1 MNFDLGTLN
10 KEQLAPVLD
19 TEGAVLVTAGAGSGK
34 TRLLTHRIAYII
46 AEGKAERYNILAIT
60 FTNKAANE
68 MRERLSE
75 MVDRADEIWIFTF
88 HALCVRILRKFIG
101 KIDGYNSNFSIYGE
115 NEKSNAVKR
124 ILKDFAEKGKI
135 TGEVSDYEKSVIYGI
150 SKAKEQGMTPDE
162 YLAVNKF
169 MKDIGVIYEAY
180 KAYEIAKKNANA
192 LDYDDL
198 LLYARDLLK
207 NDEEARE
214 YYQRKFKYIHIDEFQ
229 DTNAVQYEIAAL
241 LAGGYGN
248 IFAVGDEDQ
257 SIYGWRGADFR
268 NIFNFQRDFNCKVYK
283 LEQNYRSTQNILD
296 VANKIIANNSTRLD
310 KVLWTS
316 NVKGADVECYRA
328 KTDREEVNYVIKN
341 IARMTQY
348 NGYTYS
354 DFAILMRVNS
364 LSRPFEESLLAY
376 NVPYRVYGGFKF
388 YERKE
393 IKDILAYMRL
403 MVNPSDIEALLR
415 IVNFPKRGIG
425 DATIGQLMNYS
436 AVTGISLYDVIIGAD
451 KNEDLPLKITKKL
464 TNLCE
469 TLKCFENAH
478 ATGASVAQ
486 LGKYIVKVLNLK
498 EYYGGDDDEN
508 VNRRM
513 NIKELLSGMEEFDK
527 NNGGTLEDYLQSVSL
542 YSDTDEADDAS
553 SVTISTVHSAKG
565 LEFKVVFIV
574 GAEEGIFP
582 AAPRA
587 DECDDV
593 EEERR
598 LMYVAVTRAM
608 EKLFI
613 TYTDSR
619 FRFNKVQ
626 MSAPSR
632 FLTEAGFK
640 LSKPQ
645 ESDPTR
651 QSRAYG
657 GYGGYGGY
665 SKEYGRSGTYRGERS
680 YSKSGDD
687 RYNKEE
693 VPAYSS
699 YEPHKISE
707 TAKEKDFSAFREG
720 VRVKHNKFG
729 LGTITA
735 IKGSGENMYAEV
747 FFDNIGK
754 LNLMLAYAPLE
765 IARQE

>member
-1 MNFDLGTLN
+1 MNFDLSTLN

-68 MRERLSE
+68 MRERLSK

-101 KIDGYNSNFSIYGE
+101 KIEGFNSNFSIYGE

-124 ILKDFAEKGKI
+124 ILKAFSEKGKI
-135 TGEVSDYEKSVIYGI
+135 GDVSDYEKNVVFGI
-150 SKAKEQGMTPDE
+150 SKAKEQGLTPDE

-169 MKDIGVIYEAY
+169 IKDIDVIYEVY
-180 KAYEIAKKNANA
+180 KEYEIAKKNANA

-207 NDEEARE
+207 NDAEARE
-214 YYQRKFKYIHIDEFQ
+214 YYQKKFKYIHIDEFQ

-268 NIFNFQRDFNCKVYK
+268 NIFNFQKDFNCKVYK

-296 VANKIIANNSTRLD
+296 VANKVIANNTTRLD

-316 NVKGADVECYRA
+316 NDKGAEVECYRA

-341 IARMTQY
+341 IARQMQLNNYSY
-348 NGYTYS
+348 N

-393 IKDILAYMRL
+393 IKDILAYMKL

-425 DATIGQLMNYS
+425 DATVGQLMNYS
-436 AVTGISLYDVIIGAD
+436 AVTGISLYDAIVGAD
-451 KNEDLPLKITKKL
+451 KNEDLPAKITKKL
-464 TNLCE
+464 SNLSE

-478 ATGASVAQ
+478 ETGASVAQ

-498 EYYGGDDDEN
+498 DYYGGDDDEN

-527 NNGGTLEDYLQSVSL
+527 NNGGTLEDYLQSISL
-542 YSDTDEADDAS
+542 YSDTDEEDNAS

-587 DECDDV
+587 EEGDDI

-619 FRFNKVQ
+619 FRFNKVNA
-626 MSAPSR
+626 STPSR
-632 FLTEAGFK
+632 FLQEAGFK
-640 LSKPQ
+640 IEKPREQ
-645 ESDPTR
+645 IEQRS
-651 QSRAYG
+651 AYG
-657 GYGGYGGY
+657 GYGSYGGY
-665 SKEYGRSGTYRGERS
+665 SKDYSRNNVYNGERS
-680 YSKSGDD
+680 YSKTSDD
-687 RYNKEE
+687 RYNREE
-693 VPAYSS
+693 MPVYSS
-699 YEPHKISE
+699 YEAPKASKPA
-707 TAKEKDFSAFREG
+707 AKKDFSKFCEG
-720 VRVKHNKFG
+720 ARVVHKKFG
-729 LGTITA
+729 YGTITA
-735 IKGSGENMYAEV
+735 IKGSGDNTYAEV
-747 FFDNIGK
+747 FFDKLGK
-754 LNLMLAYAPLE
+754 LNLMLSYAPLE
-765 IARQE
+765 IAD

>member
-1 MNFDLGTLN
+1 MNFDLSTLN

-68 MRERLSE
+68 MRERLSK

-101 KIDGYNSNFSIYGE
+101 KIEGFNSNFSIYGE

-124 ILKDFAEKGKI
+124 ILKAFSEKGKI
-135 TGEVSDYEKSVIYGI
+135 GDVSDYEKNVVFGI
-150 SKAKEQGMTPDE
+150 SKAKEQGLTPDE

-169 MKDIGVIYEAY
+169 MKDIDVIYEAY
-180 KAYEIAKKNANA
+180 KEYEIAKKNANA

-207 NDEEARE
+207 NDAEARE
-214 YYQRKFKYIHIDEFQ
+214 YYQKKFKYIHIDEFQ

-268 NIFNFQRDFNCKVYK
+268 NIFNFQKDFNCKVYK

-296 VANKIIANNSTRLD
+296 VANKVIANNTTRLD

-316 NVKGADVECYRA
+316 NDKGAEVECYRA

-341 IARMTQY
+341 IAWQMQLNNYSY
-348 NGYTYS
+348 N

-393 IKDILAYMRL
+393 IKDILAYMKL

-425 DATIGQLMNYS
+425 DATVGQLMNYS
-436 AVTGISLYDVIIGAD
+436 AVTGISLYDAIVGAD
-451 KNEDLPLKITKKL
+451 KNEDLPAKITKKL
-464 TNLCE
+464 SNLSE

-478 ATGASVAQ
+478 ETGASVAQ

-498 EYYGGDDDEN
+498 DYYGGDDDEN

-527 NNGGTLEDYLQSVSL
+527 NNGGTLEDYLQSISL
-542 YSDTDEADDAS
+542 YSDIDEEDNAS

-587 DECDDV
+587 EEGDDI

-619 FRFNKVQ
+619 FRFNKVNA
-626 MSAPSR
+626 STPSR
-632 FLTEAGFK
+632 FLKEAGFK
-640 LSKPQ
+640 IEKPREQ
-645 ESDPTR
+645 IEQRS
-651 QSRAYG
+651 AYG
-657 GYGGYGGY
+657 GYGSYGGY
-665 SKEYGRSGTYRGERS
+665 SKDYSRNNVYKGERS
-680 YSKSGDD
+680 YSKTSDD
-687 RYNKEE
+687 RYNREE
-693 VPAYSS
+693 MPVYSS
-699 YEPHKISE
+699 YEAPKASKPA
-707 TAKEKDFSAFREG
+707 AKKDFSKFCEG
-720 VRVKHNKFG
+720 ARVVHKKFG
-729 LGTITA
+729 YGTITA
-735 IKGSGENMYAEV
+735 IKGSGDNTYAEV
-747 FFDNIGK
+747 FFDKLGK
-754 LNLMLAYAPLE
+754 LNLMLSYAPLE
-765 IARQE
+765 IAD

>member
-1 MNFDLGTLN
+1 MNFDLSTLN

-68 MRERLSE
+68 MRERLSK

-101 KIDGYNSNFSIYGE
+101 KIEGFNSNFSIYGE

-124 ILKDFAEKGKI
+124 ILKDFSEKGKI
-135 TGEVSDYEKSVIYGI
+135 GDVSDYEKNVICGI
-150 SKAKEQGMTPDE
+150 SKAKEQGLTPDE

-169 MKDIGVIYEAY
+169 MKDIDVIYEAY
-180 KAYEIAKKNANA
+180 KEYEIAKKNANA

-207 NDEEARE
+207 NDAEARE
-214 YYQRKFKYIHIDEFQ
+214 YYQKKFKYIHIDEFQ

-268 NIFNFQRDFNCKVYK
+268 NIFNFQKDFNCKVYK

-296 VANKIIANNSTRLD
+296 VANKVIANNTTRLD

-316 NVKGADVECYRA
+316 NEKGAEVECYRA

-341 IARMTQY
+341 IARQMQLNNY
-348 NGYTYS
+348 SYS

-393 IKDILAYMRL
+393 IKDILAYMKL

-425 DATIGQLMNYS
+425 DATVGQLMNYS
-436 AVTGISLYDVIIGAD
+436 AVTGTSLYDTIVGAD
-451 KNEDLPLKITKKL
+451 KNEDLPVKITKKL
-464 TNLCE
+464 SNLSE

-478 ATGASVAQ
+478 DTGASVAQ

-527 NNGGTLEDYLQSVSL
+527 NNGGTLEDYLQSISL
-542 YSDTDEADDAS
+542 YSDTDEEDDAS

-582 AAPRA
+582 AASRA
-587 DECDDV
+587 DEGDDI

-608 EKLFI
+608 EKLYI

-619 FRFNKVQ
+619 FRFNKVNA
-626 MSAPSR
+626 STPSR
-632 FLTEAGFK
+632 FLQEAGFK
-640 LSKPQ
+640 IEKPREQ
-645 ESDPTR
+645 TEQRS
-651 QSRAYG
+651 SYG
-657 GYGGYGGY
+657 GYGSYGGY
-665 SKEYGRSGTYRGERS
+665 SKDYSRNNVYRGERS
-680 YSKSGDD
+680 YSKTSDD
-687 RYNKEE
+687 RYNREE
-693 VPAYSS
+693 MPVYSS
-699 YEPHKISE
+699 YGAPKASKPTEK
-707 TAKEKDFSAFREG
+707 KDFSKFSEG
-720 VRVKHNKFG
+720 ARVVHKKFG
-729 LGTITA
+729 YGTITA
-735 IKGSGENMYAEV
+735 IKGSGDNAYAEV
-747 FFDNIGK
+747 FFDNLGK

-765 IARQE
+765 IVD